1 MKVFI
6 DPLYNGPDRA
16 DGGIRR
22 VVEAQVKYLPDY
34 GWNVTSSPDD
44 ADLIVNHGAA
54 LTERPGIPMITSCHG
69 LMWSAYGFGDWGD
82 KVNRSVAETLI
93 RANAITAPSRWVAQA
108 ISRGMLASPTV
119 IHHGVDSDEW
129 QHNLPSLGYVL
140 WNKARAD
147 QVSDPR
153 DMQDVAGL
161 LPDVP
166 FLSTFGR
173 QAKNV
178 GILGAMPYESMRPLI
193 QQAGVYLATARETFG
208 IGTLEALAAGVPVA
222 GWRYGGQ
229 EEIIIEGETGYLAE
243 YGDLDGLAAAIR
255 RCLRERE
262 RLSRNALDDVRKRW
276 DWPSKIAQYAALFT
290 QVYQAQQE
298 ARPKVSVIVT
308 SYNLDRYVGD
318 ALRSVEAQTMQ
329 DFEVLLIDDC
339 STDSTGDHML
349 DRWAGDKRWSYLRTP
364 SNLKLTGARNYG
376 WQHAKGKYILF
387 LDADDML
394 APNALD
400 VLATAL
406 DQRTDIHIA
415 FGHLDTMSDDGANR
429 QRNPW
434 PGDSFDWHAQIA
446 HLNQLPYAAMVRRE
460 VLERSGG
467 YRTRDWRAEDA
478 NLWTRLTS
486 FGFRA
491 AKVTEESTLIYRLR
505 GDSKSR
511 GEDGDGDWTAWLPWR
526 LAGDAHDGLRAKRE
540 GRQPNPQLV
549 PFGAQG
555 MPAPPL
561 KMWPVHH
568 HQHPLISIII
578 PVGPGHAQTL
588 IDALDSVQAQTMP
601 FWECIVVNDT
611 GKPLDVRAWPWVR
624 LCNDLRRVNDIP
636 GKGAGAA
643 RNGGLS
649 HARAPLVLFL
659 DADDVI
665 VPRALEALTSAYVAS
680 GGKYVYSD
688 WLTLADETRIDG
700 EMEVRE
706 VEEYDPRKMLQ
717 GLRHAVTALI
727 PTAWVRAVGG
737 FDEKLPGFEDWDL
750 YCKLAI
756 MGYCGVRC
764 PHPLLIYRR
773 AHGTRTRALLKPRAG
788 DAEVPAYTPL
798 GEATAAALYDRYAA
812 YLSGE
817 EKVMGCCSG
826 NESTVVDAQSALDQ
840 LLGVATGGLL
850 SAAPTEGGSV
860 RMEFIGGSWGEQT
873 YIGKVSG
880 RVYRAGR
887 DPNARF
893 HDVDARDVEHLVN
906 MELFRVVPRELL
918 AQAAQ
923 TEDSPIMVL
932 AEQAQ
937 AAPRGRK
944 R

>member
-6 DPLYNGPDRA
+6 DPLYSGPDRA

-22 VVEAQVKYLPDY
+22 VVEAQVKYLPAF

-44 ADLIVNHGAA
+44 ADLIANHGAA
-54 LTERPGIPMITSCHG
+54 LTERPGVPMVCHNHG
-69 LMWSAYGFGDWGD
+69 LMWSSYQFGDWGD
-82 KVNRSVAETLI
+82 KVNRSVVETLV
-93 RANAITAPSRWVAQA
+93 RANAITAPSRWVAHA
-108 ISRGMLASPTV
+108 ISRGMLATPTV
-119 IHHGVDSDEW
+119 IHHGIDADDWAHAMS
-129 QHNLPSLGYVL
+129 NLGYVL

-153 DMQDVAGL
+153 DMNDVAAL

-173 QAKNV
+173 PAKNV
-178 GILGAMPYESMRPLI
+178 GILGAMSYETMRPMI

-243 YGDLDGLAAAIR
+243 YGDYDGLAAAVR

-262 RLSRNALDDVRKRW
+262 RLGRNAVADVRERW
-276 DWPSKIAQYAALFT
+276 GWKDRIADYAALFT
-290 QVYQAQQE
+290 QVYE
-298 ARPKVSVIVT
+298 AYHAPRPKVSVVLTTHNLRRYLPDAVQSVKQQTMTDWELLIVDDMST
-308 SYNLDRYVGD
+308 DGTEDIVMD
-318 ALRSVEAQTMQ
+318 WVDAQTRY
-329 DFEVLLIDDC
+329 LI
-339 STDSTGDHML
+339 
-349 DRWAGDKRWSYLRTP
+349 TP
-364 SNLKLTGARNYG
+364 SNLKLSGARNYG
-376 WQHAKGKYILF
+376 WQHARGKYILF

-400 VLATAL
+400 LLSHAL
-406 DQRTDIHIA
+406 DGYTDIHIA
-415 FGHLDTMSDDGANR
+415 FGHLDTISDDGSNR

-434 PGDSFDWHAQIA
+434 PGDAFDWHGQVA
-446 HLNQLPYAAMVRRE
+446 HLNQTAYAAMVRRE

-467 YRTRDWRAEDA
+467 YRVRDWRAEDA
-478 NLWTRLTS
+478 SLWSRVTS

-505 GDSKSR
+505 SDSKSR

-526 LAGDAHDGLRAKRE
+526 LAGDARDGLRAKRD
-540 GRQPNPQLV
+540 GRQPNPVLV

-555 MPAPPL
+555 QPSAPL

-568 HQHPLISIII
+568 HQHPLISVII
-578 PVGPGHAQTL
+578 PVGPGHETML

-611 GKPLDVRAWPWVR
+611 NRPLNVTGSPWA
-624 LCNDLRRVNDIP
+624 RVVDA
-636 GKGAGAA
+636 GELGAGGARNCGISAA
-643 RNGGLS
+643 RG
-649 HARAPLVLFL
+649 PLILFL

-665 VPRALEALTSAYVAS
+665 VPRALEALTRAYVAS

-688 WLTLADETRIDG
+688 WLTLADEARIDG
-700 EMEVRE
+700 DMDVRA
-706 VEEYDPRKMLQ
+706 VEDYDQRKMLH
-717 GLRHAVTALI
+717 GLRHAVTALV
-727 PTAWVRAVGG
+727 PTEWVRAVGG
-737 FDEKLPGFEDWDL
+737 FDKALPGFEDWDL

-756 MGYCGVRC
+756 AGYCGVRC

-773 AHGTRTRALLKPRAG
+773 THGTRTRLLLKARGGEEA
-788 DAEVPAYTPL
+788 PAYTDL
-798 GEATAAALYDRYAA
+798 GEATASALYDRYHA

-817 EKVMGCCSG
+817 EHIMACCGG
-826 NESTVVDAQSALDQ
+826 NQSTVVDAQSALDQ
-840 LLGVATGGLL
+840 LLGAATGGLL
-850 SAAPTEGGSV
+850 SAAVPDAPGDV

-873 YIGKVSG
+873 YIGRVSG

-893 HDVDARDVEHLVN
+893 HDVDPRDVDYLAQG
-906 MELFRVVPRELL
+906 ELFRIVPRELL
-918 AQAAQ
+918 MQAAQ
-923 TEDSPIMVL
+923 TDDMPALVASL
-932 AEQAQ
+932 SDAG
-937 AAPRGRK
+937 APRGRK